1 MAYLTA
7 APDLMMAGVAD
18 VAAIGSSISAA
29 NLVALI
35 PTRALVPAAGDE
47 VSAAVA
53 SLFSFHAEEYHT
65 LTARAVVFHEQF
77 TQALSGASG
86 AYAAAEAAN
95 ASPLQPLAENIL
107 DVINA
112 PTNVLLGRPLIGNG
126 TNGTPGTGQAGGD
139 GGILW
144 GNGGMGGSG
153 GLGSRGGRGGNAGL
167 FGNGGIGGAGGIRG
181 GVGGAGGAGGWFLG
195 DGGAG
200 GTGGVGGA
208 AISAGAGGV
217 GGRALS
223 LFGAVGPSGGTGTYY
238 PSVAFASPEEAALLL
253 LATPDA
259 NFLLIGTDGTS
270 LAKVLADPAGTP
282 NFHALMGQSVT
293 SASTI
298 IGRTTISNPS
308 WTAMQ
313 TGVWGETSGVTNNV
327 FTEWTYDNWP
337 TVYNQIENTY
347 GDQVDTTVIANW
359 NVITHIAGAGS
370 NPADHIEFVPQ
381 ITGDTDWL
389 ATQNLVGQQTKT
401 AILNADP
408 AKGNLI
414 FSYFVGVDENAHMY
428 GGDSPQYELAIQ
440 NMDYNLGSQTPG
452 GGGLLG
458 AVYQWETLHPGEQFS
473 TLVVTDHGEIGPNQF
488 GRGHGFQSPRE
499 TATFLIFDQAG
510 VDTRDGYINNSWQI
524 VSVTPTIM
532 DQFGIPVPSYMA
544 GAPLTAPSFEG
555 TYVDPGANLFS
566 VLSADFS
573 AQGYPD
579 IATNLMLGSRT
590 VAVTIPYG
598 VYEQVSGIVDTV
610 PSFLQVPVS
619 WLGAGVYQSVNIP
632 AQIWARIT
640 GVTGNQIIPPVPNP
654 FLGAGIGGPLSL

>member
-1 MAYLTA
+1 MSYLII
-7 APDLMMAGVAD
+7 APDWITAGAAD
-18 VAAIGSSISAA
+18 VAAIGSSIDAA
-29 NLVALI
+29 TLAALAPTCALAAAAADDVSVAIASSFSLHAQDYQTLI
-35 PTRALVPAAGDE
+35 
-47 VSAAVA
+47 
-53 SLFSFHAEEYHT
+53 
-65 LTARAVVFHEQF
+65 ARAAVFHEQF
-77 TQALSGASG
+77 VQTLSATRG
-86 AYAAAEAAN
+86 AYAAAEAIN
-95 ASPLQPLAENIL
+95 ARPLQPLVDDIL
-107 DVINA
+107 DAINA
-112 PTNVLLGRPLIGNG
+112 PTNLLLGRPLIGDG
-126 TNGTPGTGQAGGD
+126 INGTPGTGQAGGD

-144 GNGGMGGSG
+144 GNGGTGGSG

-167 FGNGGIGGAGGIRG
+167 FGAGGVGGAGGIRG
-181 GVGGAGGAGGWFLG
+181 GAGGAGGTGGRFLG

-208 AISAGAGGV
+208 GISAGPGGI

-223 LFGAVGPSGGTGTYY
+223 LFGAAGVNGATGTYY
-238 PSVAFASPEEAALLL
+238 PNVAFASPEEAALLL

-270 LAKVLADPAGTP
+270 LAKILADPAGTP

-298 IGRTTISNPS
+298 IGHTTISNPS
-308 WTAMQ
+308 WTTMQ
-313 TGVWGETSGVTNNV
+313 TGVWGETTGVTNNV

-337 TVYNQIENTY
+337 TVYNHIENTY
-347 GDQVDTTVIANW
+347 GDQVETTVIANW

-381 ITGDTDWL
+381 IAGDTNWL
-389 ATQNLVGQQTKT
+389 ATQNLVGQQTQA
-401 AILNADP
+401 AIMNADP

-440 NMDYNLGSQTPG
+440 NMDYNLGSQTAG

-458 AVYQWETLHPGEQFS
+458 AVYQWEALHPGEQFS

-544 GAPLTAPSFEG
+544 SPSLTAPSFDG

-579 IATNLMLGSRT
+579 IVTNLALDSRT

-598 VYEQVSGIVDTV
+598 VYEQVNHIVDAV

-619 WLGAGVYQSVNIP
+619 WLGAGVYQSTNIP
-632 AQIWARIT
+632 AQIWARFT
-640 GVTGNQIIPPVPNP
+640 GVTGNQIIPPVLNP
-654 FLGAGIGGPLSL
+654 FLDASSGDLVGL